1 MITAAG
7 VRAGMN
13 PFYGPPPH
21 GGIDG
26 DPAPMNPAPTV
37 DFILSDWHH
46 ILFYAPLLIT
56 ATTVKKILL

>member
-1 MITAAG
+1 MITATAARG
-7 VRAGMN
+7 E
-13 PFYGPPPH
+13 
-21 GGIDG
+21 IT
-26 DPAPMNPAPTV
+26 PAPTV